1 MQYIISGVLILLTFI
16 IIYVLNYQLE
26 YKNPAKIE
34 NLTDKVNI
42 LLDYIVILSKENC
55 PYCTQLHNEIK
66 TANKK
71 YTIVTLNNMNR
82 FDFDDTFTNLS
93 LDERTHILNEI
104 EKIIKPG
111 KSVMFPTIIVK
122 DKLYYGL
129 PQKEILTSIFDT
141 DISDDTGAGTGI

>member
-1 MQYIISGVLILLTFI
+1 
-16 IIYVLNYQLE
+16 
-26 YKNPAKIE
+26 
-34 NLTDKVNI
+34 
-42 LLDYIVILSKENC
+42 
-55 PYCTQLHNEIK
+55 
-66 TANKK
+66 
-71 YTIVTLNNMNR
+71 MNR